1 MNKKVS
7 EVRVTTDYSMFK
19 FDPLNRDVT
28 PSKVERLKPSL
39 ARTGGNLQSVL
50 IDAKGYIID
59 GQHRVVACKELKLPV
74 RYEIKTGGYTSK
86 DIVEINNNQNDWT
99 LSNYASLYAKEG
111 NINYQIYLKYRK
123 LFPDFKEGVLSAILE
138 NKYSLTNNTSGSLA
152 HRGFQKGILTVA
164 QEPKAKLML
173 QKLTEIGEFYKGYN
187 KRGFVHAVIHLSN
200 QPGFSWDKFI
210 TKMKIRSISLFDYPK
225 ATDFVKAL
233 TEIYNYRERNKIT
246 FNV

>member
-1 MNKKVS
+1 
-7 EVRVTTDYSMFK
+7 
-19 FDPLNRDVT
+19 
-28 PSKVERLKPSL
+28 
-39 ARTGGNLQSVL
+39 
-50 IDAKGYIID
+50 
-59 GQHRVVACKELKLPV
+59 
-74 RYEIKTGGYTSK
+74 
-86 DIVEINNNQNDWT
+86 
-99 LSNYASLYAKEG
+99 
-111 NINYQIYLKYRK
+111 
-123 LFPDFKEGVLSAILE
+123 VLSAILE

-173 QKLTEIGEFYKGYN
+173 QKLTEIGKFYKGYN